1 MKITEGLLGEH
12 ALSYA
17 IFDQVEANAE
27 TACSLVEIA
36 AIGRVVAGAAASHM
50 ALEDEVLFPA
60 LVEGGQSSGALDVLR
75 AEHMEIG
82 LLTGAVSASTTL
94 EEGRGVLL
102 RLLYTLREHFAKEEQ
117 VLFPICERT
126 LGEQALR
133 DLGEH
138 WARRRGLT

>member
-1 MKITEGLLGEH
+1 
-12 ALSYA
+12 
-17 IFDQVEANAE
+17 
-27 TACSLVEIA
+27 
-36 AIGRVVAGAAASHM
+36 M